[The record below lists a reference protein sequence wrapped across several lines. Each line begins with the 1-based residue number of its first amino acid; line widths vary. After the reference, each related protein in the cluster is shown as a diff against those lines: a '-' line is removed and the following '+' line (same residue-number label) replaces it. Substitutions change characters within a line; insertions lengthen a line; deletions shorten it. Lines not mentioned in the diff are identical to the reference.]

1 MTNSGQSDH
10 LQEAVSELQAI
21 NSLIERICGVR
32 ETNHIMSIIIN
43 ELVRLT
49 EADQG
54 VINLISSDEQSK
66 GRTIVRTKLHD
77 PDEIPFH
84 ASEQISGW
92 VLRNQ
97 TVLLIKDMK
106 SDVRFRDLSLDSDEF
121 TSLICAPMIVRG
133 DVVGITSLVRQD
145 ERGSFNENHV
155 RLAGIISSQSAQ
167 ILSNALLLEELA
179 KNNELLEESHRQLEK
194 ENVRLADVISAGFSF
209 EGIIGHSRAIRQ
221 VLTLASKVCGNDSPV
236 LIMGATGTGKDLIA
250 RAIHYSSRRRK
261 GPFVIKNCG
270 VKTETLLESEL
281 FGHVKGAF
289 TGADRTKPGL
299 FSEAD
304 GGTIFLDEIG
314 DAPMSTQTAILRVIE
329 NGEVRP
335 VGASKSEFVN
345 VRVISATN
353 RDLKKAIELKEFR
366 SDLFYRINAVTI
378 NVPPLTERLDDIPL
392 LVEHFLKKQRIG
404 MQNENLSITAEA
416 LAVLQ
421 KYSWPGNVRQ
431 LANEI
436 ERASLLCEVQGLI
449 DVTDLS
455 EEVTLGAGTSVS
467 SAAAGQLRS
476 AVEKLEQEMIV
487 RTLKETKGNIQK
499 SSRFLGLSRK
509 GLKDKMNRYGL
520 SVQDDD

>member
-1 MTNSGQSDH
+1 
-10 LQEAVSELQAI
+10 
-21 NSLIERICGVR
+21 
-32 ETNHIMSIIIN
+32 MSIIIN

-77 PDEIPFH
+77 PDEIPFR

-209 EGIIGHSRAIRQ
+209 EGIIGHSKAIRQ

-236 LIMGATGTGKDLIA
+236 LIMGETGTGKDLVALQVHPLAEGFGPELPVPVGEAAEGVLEPLETKLDPLVYAAAHA
-250 RAIHYSSRRRK
+250 R
-261 GPFVIKNCG
+261 
-270 VKTETLLESEL
+270 
-281 FGHVKGAF
+281 
-289 TGADRTKPGL
+289 
-299 FSEAD
+299 
-304 GGTIFLDEIG
+304 GGTISLDV
-314 DAPMSTQTAILRVIE
+314 MVKQ
-329 NGEVRP
+329 
-335 VGASKSEFVN
+335 
-345 VRVISATN
+345 
-353 RDLKKAIELKEFR
+353 
-366 SDLFYRINAVTI
+366 
-378 NVPPLTERLDDIPL
+378 L
-392 LVEHFLKKQRIG
+392 LSG
-404 MQNENLSITAEA
+404 
-416 LAVLQ
+416 
-421 KYSWPGNVRQ
+421 P
-431 LANEI
+431 
-436 ERASLLCEVQGLI
+436 
-449 DVTDLS
+449 
-455 EEVTLGAGTSVS
+455 
-467 SAAAGQLRS
+467 
-476 AVEKLEQEMIV
+476 
-487 RTLKETKGNIQK
+487 
-499 SSRFLGLSRK
+499 
-509 GLKDKMNRYGL
+509 
-520 SVQDDD
+520 